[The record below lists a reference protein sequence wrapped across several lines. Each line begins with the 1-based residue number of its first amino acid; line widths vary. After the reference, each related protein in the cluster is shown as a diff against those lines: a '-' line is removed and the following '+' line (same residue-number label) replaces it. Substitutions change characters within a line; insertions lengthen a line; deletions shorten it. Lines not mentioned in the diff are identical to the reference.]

1 MEAHK
6 NNHAKT
12 VKVKQ
17 KHTLTNLDK
26 QACL

>member
-1 MEAHK
+1 MQAHK

-17 KHTLTNLDK
+17 KRTLINLDK
-26 QACL
+26 QAGL